1 MGDFIDIQ
9 IPELKTTEDV
19 ISTCN
24 VITKVLTSLG
34 YTPSVRGKV
43 NYSDF
48 NSLEGFKLKRRSYPD
63 EAFTLSIC
71 GMINSQFEGRIVV
84 IIQKTIMSD
93 KISVICDNNGN
104 EEAISKFIEMVEA
117 TINKPTVLENQPVI
131 KQQKLT
137 MESIQK
143 TNRKV
148 FIVHGHDNEMKI
160 AVAEC
165 LRKLEFEPIIL
176 NEQANQ
182 SMTVIEK
189 IERHSDVEFAVILLS
204 PCDEG
209 RKKDVGDYKPRARQN
224 VILELGYFI
233 GKIGRKNTCS
243 LLKESVE
250 APSDF
255 TGIVYTDFDSKGAW
269 QIAFAKELRAA
280 GFEVDTNKLG

>member
-19 ISTCN
+19 VSTCN
-24 VITKVLTSLG
+24 VIKKVLTSLG
-34 YTPSVRGKV
+34 YTPSVSGQV

-48 NSLEGFKLKRRSYPD
+48 NSVEGFKLKRRSHPD
-63 EAFTLSIC
+63 KDFTLAIC
-71 GMINSQFEGRIVV
+71 GMVDSRFAERITV
-84 IIQKTIMSD
+84 IIQKTILSD

-104 EEAISKFIEMVEA
+104 EEIISRFIEMVEV
-117 TINKPTVLENQPVI
+117 TINKPKVVANQPVI
-131 KQQKLT
+131 KQQKIT

-233 GKIGRKNTCS
+233 GKIGRQNTCS

-269 QIAFAKELRAA
+269 KMELAKELNAA
-280 GFEVDTNKLG
+280 GFTVNMNNLG